1 MSLQPSRI
9 LRILRE
15 GGYPAVIKAGF
26 ADPRVIE
33 IAGLCGVDA
42 VWLCNEHVPTDW
54 IDLENQV
61 RAARLYGVDALVRVA
76 RGSYSD
82 YIKPLEMDAAGI
94 IVPHVT
100 TADEARQ
107 IVDWVRFHP
116 LGRRAL
122 DGGSIDGRFCM
133 VPVAEYL
140 EHSNREKVVILQ
152 IESPEALEQVERI
165 CAVPGFNGICF
176 GPGDFSHR
184 IGKAGQLDDPQVVA
198 ARRRVA
204 AATPG
209 RPSAKRAASSASD
222 MPAAVA
228 IVAKAW
234 RAGTIRR
241 SGAVPEASVS
251 HEKPARRIQ
260 PRSHSRRRPSMWTAS
275 ASLWNSTSG
284 RQSSRSRRRDAATD
298 SSIARN
304 GSAPSASFNGRTFV
318 TTVTRSAARSSCRAL
333 PSTSSLEP

>member
-9 LRILRE
+9 LRVLRE

-54 IDLENQV
+54 IGLENQV

-82 YIKPLEMDAAGI
+82 YIKPLELDAAGI
-94 IVPHVT
+94 IVPHVE
-100 TADEARQ
+100 TADEARR
-107 IVDWVRFHP
+107 IVDWVRFQP

-122 DGGSIDGRFCM
+122 DGGGIDGRFCM

-140 EHSNREKVVILQ
+140 EHSNREKVVLLQ

-204 AATPG
+204 AACRNAGKIAMAPG
-209 RPSAKRAASSASD
+209 LIAPFEELVAEGY
-222 MPAAVA
+222 AVFG
-228 IVAKAW
+228 I
-234 RAGTIRR
+234 
-241 SGAVPEASVS
+241 GADVIGLADYFRQRLGFLRG
-251 HEKPARRIQ
+251 KIDGLPARR
-260 PRSHSRRRPSMWTAS
+260 PA
-275 ASLWNSTSG
+275 
-284 RQSSRSRRRDAATD
+284 AATPY
-298 SSIARN
+298 S
-304 GSAPSASFNGRTFV
+304 
-318 TTVTRSAARSSCRAL
+318 
-333 PSTSSLEP
+333 